1 MFDSNTTW
9 PLFVDFVSATWGGA
23 KSLCFHRSNL
33 NDDEPYLR
41 SVVLHQWLFGYEL
54 PDTILLLTEDGNIW
68 ICATKKKCEFLEPAV
83 DQDEDFKIH
92 LLLRSK
98 EDNNEA
104 NYDSLFKQAHSRG
117 ADNKIGVLVKERP
130 TNKANGGIV
139 GPFEDRLDTHAEEKL
154 IELVDVAPA
163 LALLM
168 GQKDDLERD
177 LMKKSSVLS
186 NKVMKHGFV
195 KRLEEIIEE
204 ESTITHEALATE
216 IEQIL
221 EDPNKIKLNVP
232 TNDVQ
237 SCYFPIIQSSGNY
250 DIRIS
255 ATSSSDQLKPDVIV
269 VSLGARYKLYCSN
282 IARTFLV
289 DPPKK
294 VSETYEILLEVQEAC
309 LEQMQPGNPLKSV
322 YKAAV
327 SSLQKNG
334 HEHLIPKLPKNLGFS
349 QGLDF
354 RDSTLTLSAKN
365 NVTFKKGMTF
375 CLSIGFQDVELASSD
390 LENTHQNSAV
400 RAIRFIK
407 GSGIILFLRCV
418 SHRPVPPHLPGQETQ
433 KVFTTHIGYG
443 QYFRQ
448 SSRSDDQNGKGD
460 NRCRLQRQ

>member
-1 MFDSNTTW
+1 MC
-9 PLFVDFVSATWGGA
+9 VQ
-23 KSLCFHRSNL
+23 RSSL

-41 SVVLHQWLFGYEL
+41 SVVLQQWLFGYEL
-54 PDTILLLTEDGNIW
+54 PDTILLITEDGHVW
-68 ICATKKKCEFLEPAV
+68 ICATKKKCDFLKPAV
-83 DQDEDFKIH
+83 DQDEEFKIH

-98 EDNNEA
+98 EDGNEA
-104 NYDSLFKQAHSRG
+104 NYDTLIKQMSSRTSDSG
-117 ADNKIGVLVKERP
+117 KKIGVIVKERAN
-130 TNKANGGIV
+130 NKTNGGIV
-139 GPFEDRLDTHAEEKL
+139 GPFEDRLDTKVEEKL
-154 IELVDVAPA
+154 IELVDVSPA

-168 GQKDDLERD
+168 GQKDDSERD

-232 TNDVQ
+232 TSDVQ
-237 SCYFPIIQSSGNY
+237 SCYFPIIQSGGDY

-255 ATSSSDQLKPDVIV
+255 AVSSSKKLAPDVII

-309 LEQMQPGNPLKSV
+309 LEQMRAGNQLKSV

-327 SSLQKNG
+327 SYLQKNG
-334 HEHLIPKLPKNLGFS
+334 HEDLIPKLPKSLGFS

-354 RDSTLTLSAKN
+354 RVATLTLSAKN
-365 NVTFKKGMTF
+365 GVTFKKGMTF
-375 CLSIGFQDVELASSD
+375 CLSVGFQDLELTSSD
-390 LENTHQNSAV
+390 VDNTPDKSAV
-400 RAIRFIK
+400 R
-407 GSGIILFLRCV
+407 FLIPYHCIC
-418 SHRPVPPHLPGQETQ
+418 SYQISQCLISFGHLLG
-433 KVFTTHIGYG
+433 
-443 QYFRQ
+443 
-448 SSRSDDQNGKGD
+448 
-460 NRCRLQRQ
+460 